1 MTEAGNTYQLE
12 PNPDEMYKL
21 THSDFS
27 RVEYDL
33 SWNQLSPRSLRQQ
46 YMTCKRAHRFRRS

>member
-33 SWNQLSPRSLRQQ
+33 SWNQLSPRS
-46 YMTCKRAHRFRRS
+46 